1 MQVLLCY
8 LILLVLPRIL
18 LLSPLLLCLLGQNA
32 RNITIKPS
40 LNSYTGVLLLRAICH
55 LFSISAPLIIPCV
68 ECGSARLPCSCCQF
82 SQILPP
88 LPFSPPIFIPHSI
101 ILMSHT
107 IITAMLLSSLSNAE
121 SASSILTSLSFPF
134 TSLSSSAFPFFS
146 FAWKLF
152 VLKIFYLNWKDL
164 RWSANV
170 EESHIIETSLQTCV
184 QTPWA
189 AGQRASLLIV
199 RLWCC
204 FDRFIEKTRHL
215 QLSQD
220 RSEWGRVCASG
231 SRDQI
236 RQWRGEQVPLF
247 PSL

>member
-40 LNSYTGVLLLRAICH
+40 LNSYTGVLLLKAICH

-68 ECGSARLPCSCCQF
+68 ECGSARLPCSCYQF

-101 ILMSHT
+101 NLMSDT
-107 IITAMLLSSLSNAE
+107 IIITAMLLSPLTE

-204 FDRFIEKTRHL
+204 FDRLIEKTRHL

>member
-40 LNSYTGVLLLRAICH
+40 LNSYTGVLLLKAICH

-88 LPFSPPIFIPHSI
+88 LPFSPPIFIPHSS
-101 ILMSHT
+101 ILMSDT
-107 IITAMLLSSLSNAE
+107 IIITAMLLSPLTE

-152 VLKIFYLNWKDL
+152 VLKIFYLN
-164 RWSANV
+164 
-170 EESHIIETSLQTCV
+170 
-184 QTPWA
+184 
-189 AGQRASLLIV
+189 
-199 RLWCC
+199 
-204 FDRFIEKTRHL
+204 
-215 QLSQD
+215 
-220 RSEWGRVCASG
+220 
-231 SRDQI
+231 
-236 RQWRGEQVPLF
+236 
-247 PSL
+247 